1 MDFALSTCW
10 FGNRQPSGEALVDQA
25 LELGFDGLELGYA
38 LRAASVPGIQAR
50 LAAGAIAVE
59 SVHSY
64 CPVPDDAPYGHPE
77 LYSLDNLD
85 EDARKIAVAKML
97 ETLAFA
103 SSVGAKSVVVHAGR
117 VRKASRFWPFLLGRY
132 ADENTEDWLFR
143 WRHKRML
150 KARAAFAARHLDAL
164 RRSLDALLPEFEKA
178 GVRLAVENLPSYDA
192 IPLPDEMD
200 ALLLEHG
207 QSPAFAFWHDMGHG
221 QVMENAGY
229 IEHLA
234 TVRRFLPH
242 IAGCHIHDVI
252 GPVTDHQG
260 PGEGGIDYAPFAAF
274 AAPGITRVFEP
285 SPAVAPEALKR
296 GLALLRSAWNL
307 PGKSGGAAAAKEA
320 PAP

>member
-25 LELGFDGLELGYA
+25 RELGFDGLELGYA

-50 LAAGAIAVE
+50 IASGDIEVE

-77 LYSLDNLD
+77 LYDLVDPD
-85 EDARKIAVAKML
+85 EDARKIAVGKML

-103 SSVGAKSVVVHAGR
+103 SSVGAKAVVVHAGR

-132 ADENTEDWLFR
+132 SAEHTEDWLFR
-143 WRHKRML
+143 WRHGRMV
-150 KARAAFAARHLDAL
+150 KARAAGIAQHLDRL

-178 GVRLAVENLPSYDA
+178 NVRLAVENLPSYDA

-200 ALLLEHG
+200 ALLSEHG
-207 QSPAFAFWHDMGHG
+207 KSPAFAFWHDMGHG

-229 IEHLA
+229 TEHLA
-234 TVRRFLPH
+234 TVKRFLPH

-252 GPVTDHQG
+252 GPVTDHQA
-260 PGEGGIDYAPFAAF
+260 PGEGGIDYKLFSALS
-274 AAPGITRVFEP
+274 APGITRVFEP
-285 SPAVAPEALKR
+285 SPVVSPESLRKS
-296 GLALLRSAWNL
+296 LSLLRSAWSL
-307 PGKSGGAAAAKEA
+307 PERAAEPAQAKGAAAS
-320 PAP
+320 